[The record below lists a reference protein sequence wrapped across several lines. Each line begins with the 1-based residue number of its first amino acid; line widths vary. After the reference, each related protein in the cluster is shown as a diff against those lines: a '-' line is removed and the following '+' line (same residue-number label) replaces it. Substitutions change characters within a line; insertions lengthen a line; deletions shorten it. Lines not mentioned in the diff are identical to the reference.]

1 MGKIVVV
8 DDEKEIADLIAL
20 YLTNEGF
27 EVVVFYD
34 SQDAMEY
41 LEDNIPKALI
51 LDIMMPKID
60 GLTMLTKI
68 REKYYYPVVLVTA
81 KNEDLD
87 VIKGLMLGSDDYIK
101 KPFNPLELVTRV
113 KALLRRIEVYEEL
126 DKKQKMI
133 FQYKDLQLNLE
144 TRDCYVKG
152 KKIDLTTTEFEILTL
167 LLMNIGKKLSSE
179 WIYKSITGDDYY
191 NMAYN
196 SVATHIRNLRIKLGD
211 SFENPH
217 YIKTVWGE
225 GYVIEKND

>member
-87 VIKGLMLGSDDYIK
+87 VI
-101 KPFNPLELVTRV
+101 
-113 KALLRRIEVYEEL
+113 
-126 DKKQKMI
+126 MI
-133 FQYKDLQLNLE
+133 DVRK
-144 TRDCYVKG
+144 
-152 KKIDLTTTEFEILTL
+152 
-167 LLMNIGKKLSSE
+167 
-179 WIYKSITGDDYY
+179 
-191 NMAYN
+191 
-196 SVATHIRNLRIKLGD
+196 
-211 SFENPH
+211 
-217 YIKTVWGE
+217 
-225 GYVIEKND
+225 